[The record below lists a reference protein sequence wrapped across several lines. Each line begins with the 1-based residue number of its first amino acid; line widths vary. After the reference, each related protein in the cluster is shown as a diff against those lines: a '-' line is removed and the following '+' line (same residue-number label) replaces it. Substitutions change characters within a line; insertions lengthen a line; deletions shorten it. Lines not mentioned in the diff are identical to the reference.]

1 MPARHNATGS
11 KAPLLDDQ
19 TIKRRMPPCAPVDQP
34 DQRPPARRLLRI
46 LVPDRHRLPRADID
60 VVEVIAA
67 RRIEFPELRQRLSRA
82 QSLGRTQR
90 HERDAKG
97 LQKLARSEEHT
108 LNSSH

>member
-46 LVPDRHRLPRADID
+46 LVPDRPRLPRAAID
-60 VVEVIAA
+60 VVEDIPA
-67 RRIEFPELRQRLSRA
+67 RPHEFQEHPQRLSRA
-82 QSLGRTQR
+82 QSLGTTPRN
-90 HERDAKG
+90 ERVATG
-97 LQKLARSEEHT
+97 LNNTTTR
-108 LNSSH
+108 